1 MERGLSNLLQL
12 NQQKISNYRNDM
24 KFYQIEREKHLTLL
38 EEKDKLI
45 YQYQLRDLSEEEK
58 QKLSWKDRQER
69 MDKYKKIDKVIDELF
84 TEEAICV

>member
-1 MERGLSNLLQL
+1 MT
-12 NQQKISNYRNDM
+12 M
-24 KFYQIEREKHLTLL
+24 IEDR
-38 EEKDKLI
+38 DKLI

-58 QKLSWKDRQER
+58 QKLSWKERQER

>member
-1 MERGLSNLLQL
+1 LT
-12 NQQKISNYRNDM
+12 I
-24 KFYQIEREKHLTLL
+24 IED
-38 EEKDKLI
+38 KDKLI

-58 QKLSWKDRQER
+58 QKLSWKERQER